1 MIRIRA
7 PRALEIVG
15 NDATEDFGH
24 SFMLDG
30 TPAGSQHLDIISL
43 ITHLDVHLA
52 EWGRAL
58 GPWLYALLFGIVFAE
73 TGLVVTPFLPGDSLL
88 FAVGALCT
96 IEGMPLNVYFV
107 IPLLIAAAVLG
118 DAVNYAIGSK
128 LGPAV
133 FTSER
138 SLLFNKKHLYR
149 TQSFYDRYGGK
160 TIIIA
165 RFVPIVRTFAPF
177 VAGIG
182 KMRYARFFGFN
193 VIGACAWVVLL
204 TAAGYALADQPV
216 VKKQFH
222 LVIFAIILI
231 SILPA
236 AVEVTREWMRAR
248 KTPAA

>member
-1 MIRIRA
+1 
-7 PRALEIVG
+7 
-15 NDATEDFGH
+15 
-24 SFMLDG
+24 
-30 TPAGSQHLDIISL
+30 LDIISF

-52 EWGRAL
+52 DWGRQL
-58 GPWLYALLFGIVFAE
+58 GPWLYAALFAIVFAE

-96 IEGMPLNVYFV
+96 IEGMPLKVYVV
-107 IPLLIAAAVLG
+107 IPLLMIAAVAG

-138 SLLFNKKHLYR
+138 SLLLNKKHLYR
-149 TQSFYDRYGGK
+149 TQSFYERYGGK

-165 RFVPIVRTFAPF
+165 RFVPIIRTFAPF

-182 KMRYARFFGFN
+182 QMRYARFLAFN
-193 VIGACAWVVLL
+193 VVGAVGWVLALV
-204 TAAGYALADQPV
+204 TAGYALADQPI

-222 LVIFAIILI
+222 LVIFAIIFI

-236 AVEVTREWMRAR
+236 VIEITREWLRA
-248 KTPAA
+248 KKSTAA

>member
-1 MIRIRA
+1 
-7 PRALEIVG
+7 
-15 NDATEDFGH
+15 
-24 SFMLDG
+24 
-30 TPAGSQHLDIISL
+30 
-43 ITHLDVHLA
+43 
-52 EWGRAL
+52 
-58 GPWLYALLFGIVFAE
+58 
-73 TGLVVTPFLPGDSLL
+73 
-88 FAVGALCT
+88 VGALCT